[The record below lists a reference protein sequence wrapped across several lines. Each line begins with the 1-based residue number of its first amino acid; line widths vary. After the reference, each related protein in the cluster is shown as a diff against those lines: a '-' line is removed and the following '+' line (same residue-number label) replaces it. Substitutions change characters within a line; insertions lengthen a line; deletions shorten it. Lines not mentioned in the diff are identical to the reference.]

1 MDDQKYGELLA
12 ETRPG
17 IIETPDE
24 HERILRLAESL
35 MEKGDLMSPEEER
48 LLALITLLVEAYD
61 LSLSGS
67 EEEDEGEEEIPAPH
81 LTLERL
87 MYSHGVKL
95 EDVAHLLGNPYLARE
110 ILDGK
115 RDISRRQAKELGK
128 FFRVPPKLFSPN
140 V

>member
-1 MDDQKYGELLA
+1 MDDRKYGELLA

-35 MEKGDLMSPEEER
+35 MEKGEAMSPEEEK

-61 LSLSGS
+61 LSLSGND
-67 EEEDEGEEEIPAPH
+67 EEDEDQEEIPAPH
-81 LTLERL
+81 LTLQRL
-87 MYSHGVKL
+87 MFSHGIKL
-95 EDVAHLLGNPYLARE
+95 DDIAHMLGNPYLARE

-128 FFRVPPKLFSPN
+128 FFRVPPRLFSPN
-140 V
+140 A